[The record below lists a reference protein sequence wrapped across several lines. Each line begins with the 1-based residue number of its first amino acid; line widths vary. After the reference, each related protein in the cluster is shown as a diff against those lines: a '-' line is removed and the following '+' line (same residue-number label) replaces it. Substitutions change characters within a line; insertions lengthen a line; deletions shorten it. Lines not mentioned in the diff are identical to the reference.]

1 MTIIS
6 SDPIWWPVISGAQL
20 TAYFIVVTSTVIYL
34 SINIQTRVDP
44 GQRQRWSLMTLLYV
58 GVRYVGILYSVYVC
72 EANLMILHHANEPY
86 LTTSIYPLS
95 TLPFS
100 MTDELW
106 VHLKHLSHEIEVTG
120 FSGTI
125 FWFAEAWI
133 SVVVNAMLGV
143 IMMARIHAMYQR
155 SKKML
160 IFLVVV
166 LLASTITSGVIMG
179 IATIG
184 AVGEEYVLSGY
195 RVCVAEITSN
205 AADLSYESLIS
216 TAIWEI
222 LVLCL
227 AVWIVIKHFRELQQ
241 SPSGSTIGGCFMAL
255 TKSHVFY
262 FLVFV
267 VAACLTLGAM
277 SPNISGSFSTGAS
290 VYNGLMM
297 FAQALQ
303 MFVLGPRLIL
313 SIREYNAKIV
323 ARSDEGTCMTS
334 IAFQAGGDAVT
345 SGDV

>member
-1 MTIIS
+1 MTVIS
-6 SDPIWWPVISGAQL
+6 SDPIWWPVISNTRLGN
-20 TAYFIVVTSTVIYL
+20 YFIVVSSTMIVYDWAL
-34 SINIQTRVDP
+34 SFRQEFELIW
-44 GQRQRWSLMTLLYV
+44 RQRWSLMTLLYV
-58 GVRYVGILYSVYVC
+58 GVRYMGILYSV
-72 EANLMILHHANEPY
+72 
-86 LTTSIYPLS
+86 IYPLS
-95 TLPFS
+95 MLPFS
-100 MTDELW
+100 MTDEACT
-106 VHLKHLSHEIEVTG
+106 S
-120 FSGTI
+120 
-125 FWFAEAWI
+125 FWFVEAWI

-143 IMMARIHAMYQR
+143 IMMTRIHAMYQR

-179 IATIG
+179 IANIS
-184 AVGEEYVLSGY
+184 AVGEEYILSGY
-195 RVCVAEITSN
+195 RVCMTAITQN
-205 AADLSYESLIS
+205 GADLGYESLIS

-241 SPSGSTIGGCFMAL
+241 SSGGSTIGDCFMAL
-255 TKSHVFY
+255 TKGHVFY
-262 FLVFV
+262 FLVFFV
-267 VAACLTLGAM
+267 VTCLTLGAL
-277 SPNISGSFSTGAS
+277 SPNITYTFSAGAA
-290 VYNGLMM
+290 VYNGIMT

-334 IAFQAGGDAVT
+334 IAFQAGGDALT

>member
-1 MTIIS
+1 MTFIS
-6 SDPIWWPVISGAQL
+6 SDPIWWPVISNTRLGN
-20 TAYFIVVTSTVIYL
+20 YFIVVSSTMIYP
-34 SINIQTRVDP
+34 SINIQTRGALRGD
-44 GQRQRWSLMTLLYV
+44 
-58 GVRYVGILYSVYVC
+58 
-72 EANLMILHHANEPY
+72 
-86 LTTSIYPLS
+86 
-95 TLPFS
+95 
-100 MTDELW
+100 
-106 VHLKHLSHEIEVTG
+106 
-120 FSGTI
+120 TI
-125 FWFAEAWI
+125 FCMKWVLLMAAIPIQLLTALLHRQAWI

-241 SPSGSTIGGCFMAL
+241 SPSGSTIGDCFMAL
-255 TKSHVFY
+255 SKKPRVLLSSYTSSAG
-262 FLVFV
+262 
-267 VAACLTLGAM
+267 AAA
-277 SPNISGSFSTGAS
+277 
-290 VYNGLMM
+290 YNGIMT

-334 IAFQAGGDAVT
+334 IAFQAGGDALT
-345 SGDV
+345 SRDV